1 MVLHHSIMRRLG
13 MIRWETA
20 DLLAFYQTKL
30 EQWAGKMGKHE
41 LLESR
46 TVRGVF
52 YLIYLNLMSKKNR
65 KCVRNARNMLQIDV
79 TRFKRVT
86 FSFIN
91 YIAILQIS
99 IILLVFVKFIKKS
112 RICQNVFNCKLL
124 CSLRALWF

>member
-1 MVLHHSIMRRLG
+1 
-13 MIRWETA
+13 
-20 DLLAFYQTKL
+20 
-30 EQWAGKMGKHE
+30 MGKHE

-65 KCVRNARNMLQIDV
+65 KCVRSARNMLQIDV

-124 CSLRALWF
+124 CSLRALWFKIKIFNSSLIFKLSALRSNINYKHY